1 MKNKSSK
8 AYKTISEAARE
19 IGLINKKNKKAN
31 THTLR
36 FWEKNFKQIRPKI
49 LNGNRRYYS
58 TKDILALKLIY
69 NLLKNQGMTING
81 AKKVLNSGSIK
92 LDQSIMSDIKGENL
106 KQDLKNKVERIRN
119 ILNKLKNIN

>member
-92 LDQSIMSDIKGENL
+92 MRLSSGSFWF
-106 KQDLKNKVERIRN
+106 
-119 ILNKLKNIN
+119 

>member
-92 LDQSIMSDIKGENL
+92 LDQNIMSDIKGENL
-106 KQDLKNKVERIRN
+106 KQDLKNKVEKIRN

>member
-19 IGLINKKNKKAN
+19 IGLINKKNKKPN

-106 KQDLKNKVERIRN
+106 KQDLKNKVEKIRN

>member
-1 MKNKSSK
+1 MKKKSSK

-19 IGLINKKNKKAN
+19 IGLINKKNKKPN

-106 KQDLKNKVERIRN
+106 KQDLKNKVEKIRN